1 MSDTWEEDQGRPGS
15 TDVGGIRVSS
25 QHNARP
31 MTRIGEGDD
40 LAEVIELPG
49 VDAPSFYQR
58 NSGSLP
64 KANRGVT
71 EAHRRSELPRPDNT
85 EKDSFGARIR
95 TLFRR

>member
-1 MSDTWEEDQGRPGS
+1 M
-15 TDVGGIRVSS
+15 SS
-25 QHNARP
+25 QRNAQP
-31 MTRIGEGDD
+31 ITKIGEGDD

-49 VDAPSFYQR
+49 VNAPSFYQR

-64 KANRGVT
+64 KANRGVS

-85 EKDSFGARIR
+85 EKDSIGDKIR